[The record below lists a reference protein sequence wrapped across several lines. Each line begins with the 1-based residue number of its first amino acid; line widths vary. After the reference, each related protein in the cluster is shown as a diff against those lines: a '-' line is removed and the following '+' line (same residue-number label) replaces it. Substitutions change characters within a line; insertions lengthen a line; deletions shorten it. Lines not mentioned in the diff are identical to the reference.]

1 MYAGDHLIKG
11 GKRPDINK
19 STVLCIT
26 VSLSYCCPGKKIYDM
41 QVAEY
46 DSTDTVVW

>member
-1 MYAGDHLIKG
+1 MCAGNPLTKG
-11 GKRPDINK
+11 RKRLDINRT
-19 STVLCIT
+19 TVLCIT

-46 DSTDTVVW
+46 DSTATAVW